1 MKHLLAFAMI
11 AFLVPTGAA
20 MAKNPC
26 KEDKV
31 KFCKDVKDSGGN
43 VNECLTKHK
52 DELTDACKERLAEK
66 AESKGKGG
74 DEAAADAPAATE
86 PSAPASPGA
95 AEDKAQ

>member
-1 MKHLLAFAMI
+1 MKHLLAFAMV
-11 AFLVPTGAA
+11 ALLVPTGAA

-31 KFCKDVKDSGGN
+31 KFCKDVKDAGGN

-74 DEAAADAPAATE
+74 DEAAADAPAPAA
-86 PSAPASPGA
+86 APPAAPGG